1 MTNYILTGFA
11 VVCFLSLLLQ
21 GRELQDQI
29 DELNA
34 KLTVQYYELQEMKN
48 ESGR

>member
-11 VVCFLSLLLQ
+11 VVCFLSLFQQ
-21 GRELQDQI
+21 GKELKEQI

>member
-11 VVCFLSLLLQ
+11 VVCFLSLFQQ
-21 GRELQDQI
+21 GKELRDQI

-48 ESGR
+48 EISR

>member
-11 VVCFLSLLLQ
+11 GICMLSLFVQ
-21 GRELQDQI
+21 GKELRDQI

-34 KLTVQYYELQEMKN
+34 RLTVQYMELQEMKN
-48 ESGR
+48 ESSR